1 MLEETNDNLLEADGR
16 GADDSQDVIVAEN
29 QEILAENQEEM
40 ESVLEEEIPI
50 TEVAE
55 VTIEA
60 DVAENP
66 AEEVA
71 VLTETLTEEEIEV
84 AAETEA
90 LVDETVE
97 AIAETETEFSN
108 AEIKAEPIAEQAE
121 TESALAQAAIET
133 SVAEAETESPVEQ
146 SETEISSAETE
157 SFVEQAEAE
166 SLIADAETESPVVET
181 ETTTPEAVETVA
193 EIETVPE
200 MAENETE
207 ENTIELTDEKVADD
221 ELVSENLNQSAIS
234 AIEEVNAE
242 ESEDET
248 LKDRHDIPMLDYDT
262 LSMEQLVD
270 ELGTLVVVEKL
281 MSVKD
286 HVEELKKSFLS
297 KYHHFIDE
305 KKEEFL
311 ADAENTATETK
322 EDFHYH
328 FPLKVK
334 FDQLYSQYRDKKNTH
349 FQSLQNNLK
358 ANLENRL
365 TIVEELKNLIHS
377 QENMTVTLK
386 KFNDIRDR
394 WKVAGSI
401 PKDKYNHVWN
411 NYHFHLENFY
421 DILHLDREIRDL
433 DFKHNLVQKLKII
446 ERVEELV
453 NEEDINKAFRELQ
466 DLHRIWKEDIGP
478 VSRESREEIWN
489 KFSELTKQMHDKRE
503 ELFEKLREGETAN
516 LEKKKEIIAQI
527 EVLAQEKVNSHSAW
541 LAQIVKVEALR
552 DLFFNAGKVPSE
564 VTDQTW
570 NNFKN
575 AVRSFNVL
583 KNSFYKDIKKDQN
596 DNLSKK
602 QALVAKANELKES
615 TDFAV
620 STPIFK
626 QIQDEW
632 KTIGHVPR
640 KFSDKLWGEFRG
652 ACNEYFEKLKEQKSE
667 ENAEEIAAFE
677 SKKTYLETIKGFELI
692 GEHKADL
699 DAIKSHI
706 ETWKSF
712 GKVPFARRHIEGKF
726 NKILDTLFEKLSSSK
741 KDNELVRY
749 ANRLDNLTG
758 SDNSRKLDNE
768 KVFIMR
774 KIDEV
779 QSNLFQLENNIQFF
793 GRAKADNPM
802 VKEVMDNIEK
812 QKEELATWKEKLKQ
826 IRSLKTE

>member
-1 MLEETNDNLLEADGR
+1 MLEENNDNLLEADGSVK
-16 GADDSQDVIVAEN
+16 DESQEVTIAEN
-29 QEILAENQEEM
+29 QEFLVENQEE
-40 ESVLEEEIPI
+40 
-50 TEVAE
+50 TKNVAE
-55 VTIEA
+55 VETDVTIEEH
-60 DVAENP
+60 V
-66 AEEVA
+66 AEEVIDADSEVETA
-71 VLTETLTEEEIEV
+71 VEKQANEVFEEKVAILTEPLTEDELEV
-84 AAETEA
+84 VAETEA
-90 LVDETVE
+90 LVEETVVPKPKKTKPKAVTEVKE
-97 AIAETETEFSN
+97 ATVELTE
-108 AEIKAEPIAEQAE
+108 
-121 TESALAQAAIET
+121 
-133 SVAEAETESPVEQ
+133 VH
-146 SETEISSAETE
+146 
-157 SFVEQAEAE
+157 
-166 SLIADAETESPVVET
+166 IADSTLV
-181 ETTTPEAVETVA
+181 
-193 EIETVPE
+193 
-200 MAENETE
+200 
-207 ENTIELTDEKVADD
+207 TDSSINDQEQQND
-221 ELVSENLNQSAIS
+221 SQSVIN

-248 LKDRHDIPMLDYDT
+248 LKDRHDIPMQDYDT

-270 ELGTLVVVEKL
+270 ELGELVLVEKL

-297 KYHHFIDE
+297 KYHHLIDE

-311 ADAENTATETK
+311 TENPETT

-334 FDQLYSQYRDKKNTH
+334 FDQLYSQYRDKKNNH

-365 TIVEELKNLIHS
+365 AIVEELKNLIHS
-377 QENMTVTLK
+377 QDNIPVTLK

-394 WKVAGSI
+394 WKVAGPI

-421 DILHLDREIRDL
+421 DVLHLDREIRDL

-453 NEEDINKAFRELQ
+453 KEEDINKAFRELQ

-478 VSRESREEIWN
+478 VSRDKREEIWN
-489 KFSELTKQMHDKRE
+489 RFSELTKQMHDKRE
-503 ELFEKLREGETAN
+503 ELFEKLREVETAN
-516 LEKKKEIIAQI
+516 LEKKKEIITQI

-541 LAQIVKVEALR
+541 LGQIEKVEALR
-552 DLFFNAGKVPSE
+552 NQFFGAGKVPSE

-570 NNFKN
+570 TEFKN

-602 QALVAKANELKES
+602 QALVAKAIELKDN
-615 TDFAV
+615 TDFATT
-620 STPIFK
+620 TPLFK
-626 QIQDEW
+626 QIQEEW

-667 ENAEEIAAFE
+667 ANAEEIEAFE
-677 SKKTYLETIKGFELI
+677 KKKSYLETIKSFELI

-726 NKILDTLFEKLSSSK
+726 NKILDALFEKLSSSK
-741 KDNELVRY
+741 KDNEMVRY
-749 ANRLDNLTG
+749 ANRLDNLSG
-758 SDNSRKLDNE
+758 AENSRKLDNE

-774 KIDEV
+774 KIEEV
-779 QSNLFQLENNIQFF
+779 QSSLFQLENNIQFF

-802 VKEVMDNIEK
+802 VKEVLDNIEK

-826 IRSLKTE
+826 LRSIKSE